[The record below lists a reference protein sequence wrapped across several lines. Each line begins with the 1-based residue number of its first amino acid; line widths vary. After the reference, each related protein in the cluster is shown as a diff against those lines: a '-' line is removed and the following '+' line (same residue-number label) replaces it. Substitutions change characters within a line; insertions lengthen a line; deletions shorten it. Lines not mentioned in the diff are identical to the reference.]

1 MDPRIG
7 IPVGGCAGEIISYVL
22 SRPDKFTPLS
32 DQTSGSKHG
41 QWATKHN
48 GNAIRRF
55 MKVFIKS
62 YRGI

>member
-1 MDPRIG
+1 MR
-7 IPVGGCAGEIISYVL
+7 GEIISYVL
-22 SRPDKFTPLS
+22 NRPDKFTPLA
-32 DQTSGSKHG
+32 DQTGGSKHG

-55 MKVFIKS
+55 MKDFIKN